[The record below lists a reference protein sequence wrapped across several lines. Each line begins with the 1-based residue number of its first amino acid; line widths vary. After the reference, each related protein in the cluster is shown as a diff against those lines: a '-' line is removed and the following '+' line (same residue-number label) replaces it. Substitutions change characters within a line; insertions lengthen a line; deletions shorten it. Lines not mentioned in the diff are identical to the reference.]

1 MRQQAKLLRSDGDRQ
16 DCRLRRP
23 AVGAAAAAGVGCRLR
38 RLFQPAACCGRCC
51 GGWCGLLRVAA
62 CDNCYGPPKFNLDSL
77 SSLCVKQRHHCNSS
91 HVSVLKLFSS
101 SMKQCQTLNHV
112 ACFAISRESEKS
124 DKNVHQKDNSRPKK
138 TTKLKI
144 TKGSDDVGKESSET
158 FPTTIPK
165 KPRRGRRSEAAAV
178 EDFVRDKLEQTFAS
192 IREQNSDIMKDKGS
206 IMKDSVV
213 ESHDTD
219 SSSDEDEDD
228 VDTETGKKM
237 LVEEEDPDW
246 PLDADVGWG
255 VRASEYFEKH
265 PIKNTVGEDGVVVN
279 WEGELDDCL
288 VKEITCL
295 EWENASKN
303 WKVLKELEKAALVYW
318 KAKDRLPPR
327 TVKIDINIERDLA
340 YALDVKECPEILF
353 LRGNKIV
360 HREKD
365 MRTADELVQMI
376 AHFYYNAKRPACIN
390 NLDAS
395 PPF

>member
-1 MRQQAKLLRSDGDRQ
+1 MF
-16 DCRLRRP
+16 
-23 AVGAAAAAGVGCRLR
+23 
-38 RLFQPAACCGRCC
+38 LFASS
-51 GGWCGLLRVAA
+51 
-62 CDNCYGPPKFNLDSL
+62 PKFNLDSL
-77 SSLCVKQRHHCNSS
+77 SSICVKQRHHCNSS
-91 HVSVLKLFSS
+91 HVSALNLLFSS
-101 SMKQCQTLNHV
+101 SLKQCQTLNHV
-112 ACFAISRESEKS
+112 ACFAMSRESEKS
-124 DKNVHQKDNSRPKK
+124 DTNVHQKDNSRPKK

-144 TKGSDDVGKESSET
+144 TKGSEDVGKESSEI

-219 SSSDEDEDD
+219 SSSDESDEDD
-228 VDTETGKKM
+228 VDTETGKKKM

-295 EWENASKN
+295 EWEKFAFHPSPLIVLIFERYKSASKN

-340 YALDVKECPEILF
+340 YALDVKECPQILF

-365 MRTADELVQMI
+365 MRSADELVQMI

-390 NLDAS
+390 NLDVS